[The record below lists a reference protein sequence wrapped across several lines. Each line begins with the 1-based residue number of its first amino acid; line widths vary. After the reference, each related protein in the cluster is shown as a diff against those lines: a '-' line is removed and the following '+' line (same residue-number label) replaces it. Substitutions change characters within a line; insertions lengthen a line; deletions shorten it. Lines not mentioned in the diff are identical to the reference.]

1 LVDPPRRDRSAHREA
16 TRRHGAGLLNQSP
29 PAGWTCPSVL
39 VVEQNVGRLETT
51 VIIANTHCPD
61 AVVSTDQTQLMQAI
75 RDANS
80 RAHEKA
86 DPVD

>member
-1 LVDPPRRDRSAHREA
+1 MQDAW
-16 TRRHGAGLLNQSP
+16 G
-29 PAGWTCPSVL
+29 
-39 VVEQNVGRLETT
+39 TT